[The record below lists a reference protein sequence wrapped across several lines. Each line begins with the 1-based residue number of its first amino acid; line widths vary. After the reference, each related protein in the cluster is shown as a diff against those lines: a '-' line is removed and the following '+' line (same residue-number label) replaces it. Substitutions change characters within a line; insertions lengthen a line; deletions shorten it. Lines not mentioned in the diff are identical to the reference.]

1 MKQAMIAG
9 LLLAISIV
17 ILSGCGGESPE
28 KKLKDAHALN
38 DKARSL
44 FYQKQYPEAMTAV
57 RQAMSANSELQQDSA
72 LTENY
77 LLLGL
82 IQRAE
87 GQYDSTL
94 TTLRYVLERAH
105 LMTNPV
111 IERKGKIALADFLAA
126 MRVYG
131 DAVSLATDA
140 ATSSKFFS
148 DWESLRSS
156 LLVACAANHGLGHQ
170 EAELKTL
177 RELLKVEVERLRS
190 QDAALVFEGRLSA
203 FAAACQPD
211 SVRSAFEEWIR
222 FARSIGDTSSVARAY
237 LRWGLYKQSVHQYD
251 SSFHAFSKALDVL
264 NLRPDLL
271 LQRRLLCSL
280 GNLAFR
286 QKNFDNAKRYYR
298 DAMELSHKEGN
309 RPLEI
314 MINLQLV
321 ACDLHLNR
329 TVNKQNLDEVREKC
343 TVLRDTCDQLGF
355 REGKAVA
362 LFFLGRLAERRNEFA
377 AALTSYDRA
386 REEYEQNL
394 LPDGDSDA
402 SQLVESFMEC
412 EQTGW
417 YEAPLQLQCSVENVE
432 NAFELMERSNLC
444 DAVRFFS
451 LLKIATPSDAVNRS
465 IAEVQWRRAGLSLL
479 EQAIAQERAG
489 GKGENIDGLHSFQ
502 ELYRLRLNELSEAET
517 ELAAASA
524 SYHWLLRLQ
533 QPRLKEIQ
541 DKLSA
546 NNAVVEFMPLAN
558 SLCIVVV
565 RKDSAVMR
573 SVPVNRDYL
582 FSLVNEYN
590 SLISDARLN
599 GQVSSFNKSAALSR
613 TNRLSQMLYTL
624 LVGPVHP
631 LLPVASGKARV
642 GGKLYVVVPKEFGYL
657 PLHTLR
663 TFDNNKITS
672 LGQKFNV
679 SYLPSAAV
687 LLFPSVTET
696 IVHDIVGCGCAGN
709 TSWDVEYE
717 LKDTR
722 AFYDKAK
729 LLFDTSATLENL
741 AHLHY
746 DLLQI
751 TAEFSLDTARP
762 GNSYVVLSDG
772 ATPAGMREIPL
783 GKLLALPPAQTI
795 LFSNISPIPGGL
807 FRYAPLALLANGTQ
821 TVIATMW
828 QGERKSKKY
837 FGEVFYSNLQLG
849 ASASV
854 AYHQAVVALANREE
868 FSPVNR
874 SGLYYQFGR

>member
-1 MKQAMIAG
+1 MIPG
-9 LLLAISIV
+9 LLLAISTIIV
-17 ILSGCGGESPE
+17 SGCGGESSE
-28 KKLKDAHALN
+28 KKLRDARALN

-44 FYQKQYPEAMTAV
+44 FYQRQYPEAMTVV
-57 RQAMSANSELQQDSA
+57 RKAMNANSELQQDSA

-82 IQRAE
+82 IQRAL

-105 LMTNPV
+105 LMTNPL
-111 IERKGKIALADFLAA
+111 IERKGKIALADFLTA

-140 ATSSKFFS
+140 ATSSKFSS

-156 LLVACAANHGLGHQ
+156 LLVACSANHGLGHQ
-170 EAELKTL
+170 DAELKTL
-177 RELLKVEVERLRS
+177 GELLKVEVERLGG
-190 QDAALVFEGRLSA
+190 QDAALVFEGRLGA
-203 FAAACQPD
+203 FAAACRPD
-211 SVRSAFEEWIR
+211 SVRSAFEEWMRLSR
-222 FARSIGDTSSVARAY
+222 FKGDTLSVARAY

-251 SSFHAFSKALDVL
+251 SSFHALSKALDVL

-271 LQRRLLCSL
+271 LQCRLLCSL

-286 QKNFDNAKRYYR
+286 QRNFDNAKRYYK
-298 DAMELSHKEGN
+298 DALELIHKEGN
-309 RPLEI
+309 CPLEI
-314 MINLQLV
+314 MVNVQLL

-329 TVNKQNLDEVREKC
+329 SMNKQNLDEIKEKC
-343 TVLRDTCDQLGF
+343 TALKDTCDQMGF

-402 SQLVESFMEC
+402 SQVIESFMEGG
-412 EQTGW
+412 QTGW

-432 NAFELMERSNLC
+432 NAFELMERRNLS
-444 DAVRFFS
+444 DAIRFFS
-451 LLKIATPSDAVNRS
+451 LLKIATPSDVVNRS
-465 IAEVQWRRAGLSLL
+465 IAEVQWKRAGLSLL
-479 EQAIAQERAG
+479 EQTIAQELAD
-489 GKGENIDGLHSFQ
+489 GKRENIDRLHGLQ
-502 ELYRLRLNELSEAET
+502 ELYPLRLIELSEAEN

-524 SYHWLLRLQ
+524 SYQWLLRLQ

-558 SLCIVVV
+558 SLCIIVV

-582 FSLVNEYN
+582 FSLVNEYK
-590 SLISDARLN
+590 SLISDARLS
-599 GQVSSFNKSAALSR
+599 GQVSSFSKSAALSR
-613 TNRLSQMLYTL
+613 TNKLSQMLYTL
-624 LVGPVHP
+624 LVGPVRP
-631 LLPVASGKARV
+631 LFPAASGNARV
-642 GGKLYVVVPKEFGYL
+642 GGKLYLVVPKEFGYL

-663 TFDNNKITS
+663 TFENNKLTS
-672 LGQKFNV
+672 LDQKFNV

-696 IVHDIVGCGCAGN
+696 VVHDVVGCGCAGN

-717 LKDTR
+717 LKDIH

-762 GNSYVVLSDG
+762 GNSYIVLSDG
-772 ATPAGMREIPL
+772 ATAAGMREIPL
-783 GKLLALPPAQTI
+783 GKMLALPSPQTL
-795 LFSNISPIPGGL
+795 LFSNISSIPGGL
-807 FRYAPLALLANGTQ
+807 FRYAPFALLANGTQ

-837 FGEVFYSNLQLG
+837 FGEVFYTNLQLG

-854 AYHQAVVALANREE
+854 AYQQAVVALGNREE
-868 FSPVNR
+868 FSPVTM

>member
-1 MKQAMIAG
+1 M
-9 LLLAISIV
+9 AICMV
-17 ILSGCGGESPE
+17 ILSGCGGESVE
-28 KKLKDAHALN
+28 KKLRDARALN

-44 FYQKQYPEAMTAV
+44 FYQRQYPEAMTVV
-57 RQAMSANSELQQDSA
+57 RKAMNANSELQQDSA
-72 LTENY
+72 LAENY

-82 IQRAE
+82 IQRAV
-87 GQYDSTL
+87 GQYDSAL

-111 IERKGKIALADFLAA
+111 VERKGKIALADFLTA

-140 ATSSKFFS
+140 ATLSKFSS
-148 DWESLRSS
+148 DWEGLRSS
-156 LLVACAANHGLGHQ
+156 LLIACSAHHGLGHRD
-170 EAELKTL
+170 AELKTL
-177 RELLKVEVERLRS
+177 GELLKIEIERLGG
-190 QDAALVFEGRLSA
+190 QDAALVLEERLGV

-211 SVRSAFEEWIR
+211 SVRSAFEEWMR
-222 FARSIGDTSSVARAY
+222 YARSKGDTLSVARAY

-251 SSFHAFSKALDVL
+251 SSFRAFSKALDML
-264 NLRPDLL
+264 DLRPDLS

-286 QKNFDNAKRYYR
+286 QKSFDNAKRYYR
-298 DAMELSHKEGN
+298 DALELIHKEGN

-314 MINLQLV
+314 MINVQLI
-321 ACDLHLNR
+321 ACDVHLNR
-329 TVNKQNLDEVREKC
+329 SANKQNLDELTDKC
-343 TVLRDTCDQLGF
+343 TAIRDTCDQLGF

-362 LFFLGRLAERRNEFA
+362 LFSLGRLAERRNEFA

-386 REEYEQNL
+386 REEYEQNI

-402 SQLVESFMEC
+402 TQVMDSFMEC

-417 YEAPLQLQCSVENVE
+417 YEAPVQLQCSVDNVE
-432 NAFELMERSNLC
+432 NAFELLERRNLC

-451 LLKIATPSDAVNRS
+451 LLKIATPSEAVNRS
-465 IAEVQWRRAGLSLL
+465 IAEVQWKRAGLSLL
-479 EQAIAQERAG
+479 EQTIAQDLAD
-489 GKGENIDGLHSFQ
+489 GKRDNIDRLHGLQ
-502 ELYRLRLNELSEAET
+502 ELYSLKLNELSEAEN
-517 ELAAASA
+517 ELAAESA
-524 SYHWLLRLQ
+524 SYRWLLCLQ
-533 QPRLKEIQ
+533 QPRLREIQ
-541 DKLSA
+541 NKLSA
-546 NNAVVEFMPLAN
+546 SNAVVEFMPFAN
-558 SLCIVVV
+558 SLCIIVV

-590 SLISDARLN
+590 SLA
-599 GQVSSFNKSAALSR
+599 SSFNKGAALSR
-613 TNRLSQMLYTL
+613 TNKLSQMLYTL
-624 LVGPVHP
+624 LVGPIQP
-631 LLPVASGKARV
+631 LLPATSGNTRV
-642 GGKLYVVVPKEFGYL
+642 RGKLYFVVPKEFAYL

-663 TFDNNKITS
+663 MFENNKLIS
-672 LGQKFNV
+672 LVQKFNV

-696 IVHDIVGCGCAGN
+696 VVHDVVGCGCAGN

-717 LKDTR
+717 LKDIR

-751 TAEFSLDTARP
+751 TAEFSLDTACP
-762 GNSYVVLSDG
+762 GNSFLVLSDG
-772 ATPAGMREIPL
+772 ATSAGMREISL

-795 LFSNISPIPGGL
+795 LFSNLSPIPGGL
-807 FRYAPLALLANGTQ
+807 FRYAPFALLANGTQ
-821 TVIATMW
+821 TVVATMW

-837 FGEVFYSNLQLG
+837 FGEVFYTNLQLG

-854 AYHQAVVALANREE
+854 ACHQAVVALGNREE
-868 FSPVNR
+868 FSQLSR